1 MKKYLG
7 IAFMVVCAAVLSSQP
22 SWREQVGRQPD
33 GSFVVSSGWRVQ
45 PAGKQVPLDTL
56 PMSMALSKD
65 GKFLMV
71 LNGGYRPPSI
81 IVLSAAD
88 MHEVSRVPLKDAWLG
103 LAVSPDGKHVY
114 AGGGSRATV
123 FEFTIDSDGKLTAG
137 RELVVVPED
146 KRERFGELMA
156 DCLRRQQP
164 DASADM
170 LQRERDKALRAPVIV
185 VVAAQINRTH
195 KIPAV
200 EQLVSAAAA
209 AENIM
214 LAANAQGFGAM
225 WKTGAPAYDAQVK
238 QALGLDPDNDIVGF
252 MYIGTQ
258 VGGGSPAARPV
269 VQDLVSVWQ
278 G

>member
-1 MKKYLG
+1 MKKFAA
-7 IAFMVVCAAVLSSQP
+7 IAFMAICAALLSSQP

-33 GSFVVSSGWRVQ
+33 GSFMVSSGWRIQ

-65 GKFLMV
+65 GKFLLV

-146 KRERFGELMA
+146 KRQWEDFIGDVAVSPDGKMIYGA
-156 DCLRRQQP
+156 DLYR
-164 DASADM
+164 DA
-170 LQRERDKALRAPVIV
+170 IV
-185 VVAAQINRTH
+185 VIDAESGRLVNMMKTGRRPYRILFHPDGKSFWVTSWSDGTVYLHDAATGEQLGHIGLGQHPTDMVLSNRKPDEDKDATPYRLFVAA
-195 KIPAV
+195 
-200 EQLVSAAAA
+200 
-209 AENIM
+209 
-214 LAANAQGFGAM
+214 AN
-225 WKTGAPAYDAQVK
+225 
-238 QALGLDPDNDIVGF
+238 
-252 MYIGTQ
+252 
-258 VGGGSPAARPV
+258 
-269 VQDLVSVWQ
+269 
-278 G
+278 